1 MGVNMQANKLKLEST
16 ADVYYLH
23 NYKTVLLNSSLNADT
38 EISTTSTSSDGGGG
52 GNDMETRVRIL
63 ENNVNHINEDL
74 KDIKSDIRDLRT
86 SISSGN
92 DRISDKLDTL
102 TRNFT
107 KDISDIS
114 GTLSK
119 RIDHLTMWAFGSL
132 LSIIIAACVI
142 TYSLNG
148 SFLEINKEIH
158 TVKSDV
164 KVLTFKTEEMEKNM
178 DKIKVNLDGMS
189 TKLDTLIA
197 NTK

>member
-1 MGVNMQANKLKLEST
+1 MQANKLKLEST